1 MKSKSFRAMGC
12 QMSAFI
18 DSPSNSAQ
26 ETLALVPEW
35 FEIWEQALSRFRA
48 DSELSTINRLSGIP
62 STVSEVF
69 WSVLT
74 LAIQTE
80 QESMGLVTP
89 LVLPALEMAGYN
101 VSFEQITGAEYG
113 TTEYSGYPIG
123 RLNDLIFDANQRII
137 QLPLGSGLDFG
148 GVAKGWAANQAV
160 ERIAALGPALVNAGG
175 DIAISD
181 YQRGGKPWVIGV
193 IDPFQPERDLGTISV
208 GQSGVATS
216 GRDFRQWRQN
226 GVFRHHIIDP
236 CTGMPADTDLVS
248 VTVIAQDVMAA
259 EMAAKIVML
268 KGSQAG
274 LDWLE
279 NETDYQAILVLADAQ
294 ILTTEQIATTQW
306 RQNDNNEIAN

>member
-1 MKSKSFRAMGC
+1 MESKSFRAMGC

-18 DSPSNSAQ
+18 DSPSNTAQ
-26 ETLALVPEW
+26 EKLAQVPSW
-35 FEIWEQALSRFRA
+35 FETWEQVLSRFRV
-48 DSELSTINRLSGIP
+48 DSELSKINRQSGIP
-62 STVSEVF
+62 SRVSEVF
-69 WSVLT
+69 LSVLS
-74 LAIQTE
+74 LSIQTE
-80 QESMGLVTP
+80 RESMGLVTP
-89 LVLPALEMAGYN
+89 LVLPALEMAGYD
-101 VSFEQITGAEYG
+101 VSFEQIAKDRYSGA
-113 TTEYSGYPIG
+113 EYSGYPVG
-123 RLNDLIFDANQRII
+123 RLKDLIYDANQRII

-160 ERIAALGPALVNAGG
+160 QRLASFGPALVNAGG

-181 YQRGGKPWVIGV
+181 YQKGGKPWVIGV
-193 IDPFQPERDLGTISV
+193 IDPFQPERDLGSISV

-236 CTGMPADTDLVS
+236 RTGLPAETDLVC
-248 VTVIAQDVMAA
+248 VTVIAQDIMAA

-268 KGSQAG
+268 KGAEAG

-279 NETDYQAILVLADAQ
+279 NETEYQAILVLADAR

-306 RQNDNNEIAN
+306 RQNDNNEITN

>member
-12 QMSAFI
+12 QMSVFM

-26 ETLALVPEW
+26 ETLVFVPEW
-35 FEIWEQALSRFRA
+35 FETWEQALSRFRA
-48 DSELSTINRLSGIP
+48 DSELSKINRQSGIP
-62 STVSEVF
+62 SVVSDVF
-69 WSVLT
+69 WSVFE

-101 VSFEQITGAEYG
+101 VSFEQIAEAAYS
-113 TTEYSGYPIG
+113 TPEYSGYPIG
-123 RLNDLIFDANQRII
+123 RLNDLIYDASQRII
-137 QLPLGSGLDFG
+137 QLPFGSGLDFG
-148 GVAKGWAANQAV
+148 GVAKGWAANQAIG
-160 ERIAALGPALVNAGG
+160 RLAAFGPALVNAGG

-181 YQRGGKPWVIGV
+181 FQRDGKPWVIGV
-193 IDPFQPERDLGTISV
+193 MDPFEPERDLGSISV

-216 GRDFRQWRQN
+216 GKDFRQWKQN

-236 CTGMPADTDLVS
+236 RTGLPADTDLVS

-279 NETDYQAILVLADAQ
+279 NETDHQAILVLADAR
-294 ILTTEQIATTQW
+294 ILTTEQIATIQW
-306 RQNDNNEIAN
+306 RQND

>member
-1 MKSKSFRAMGC
+1 MVGGTT
-12 QMSAFI
+12 
-18 DSPSNSAQ
+18 P
-26 ETLALVPEW
+26 ETPNPAPVDALD
-35 FEIWEQALSRFRA
+35 ALFYQH
-48 DSELSTINRLSGIP
+48 D
-62 STVSEVF
+62 
-69 WSVLT
+69 
-74 LAIQTE
+74 
-80 QESMGLVTP
+80 LVYQHYSDGVITD
-89 LVLPALEMAGYN
+89 PALLAAADVQLVKSMYALTYTDPGGSNYDPWAGLYEGFATLGMVGKLAANGTLQHLSLSDQLIIASATNEAVVNLGAGLAQGPAIVAAETVYFEMNSVA
-101 VSFEQITGAEYG
+101 
-113 TTEYSGYPIG
+113 
-123 RLNDLIFDANQRII
+123 
-137 QLPLGSGLDFG
+137 PLGAQVPNLAHF
-148 GVAKGWAANQAV
+148 ANHQYNY
-160 ERIAALGPALVNAGG
+160 G
-175 DIAISD
+175 
-181 YQRGGKPWVIGV
+181 QQIGV

-236 CTGMPADTDLVS
+236 RTGMPADTDLVS

-279 NETDYQAILVLADAQ
+279 NETDYQAIMVLADAR